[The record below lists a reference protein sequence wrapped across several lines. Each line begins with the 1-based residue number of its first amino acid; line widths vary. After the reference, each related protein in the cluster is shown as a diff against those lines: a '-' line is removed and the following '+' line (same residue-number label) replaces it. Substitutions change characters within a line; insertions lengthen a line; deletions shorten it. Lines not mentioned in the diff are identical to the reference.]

1 MKKLTFV
8 LVLLLAVAVAMPA
21 QANFPDVSEDHWAY
35 EAVVEL
41 QAAGV
46 IEGYPDGEFK
56 GQQNMTRYEM
66 ALIIARMLDDLNMQL
81 DAMEHDIDALYAEVD
96 ELSEGLTA
104 AQADDVAA
112 IVQAMLEEY
121 VPEREE
127 GLTAEQ
133 SEQVVNLIRA
143 LTAEFNTE
151 LRMLRDDLGAME
163 AWGADIEANQ
173 ELIADLEERMAAV
186 ETVQFSGSYSVDFNH
201 TQTFDHE
208 GEDYTFG
215 TDLNY
220 YYLPDVDSALLER
233 IIEDFDDFEFEY
245 DGEEDEYV
253 LTDEDDEVIA
263 TFDTAR
269 DVWYYVV
276 SQEIE
281 AIMTDSDNE
290 NYVAYD
296 AEEDGDRLYTS
307 FDDHLAAAVKAFN
320 ENVAPLSS
328 LRIQEDTSDDLALPG
343 WASATEFTGLE
354 KSTGFSQLLELQ
366 MDIRTDF
373 FDATVDLDIE
383 GTDEEVALSS
393 AGLELENDFLK
404 GVYGTS
410 NTVSLN
416 KFAVDSETVN
426 GVTVEFKEWDVN
438 TFFGHLSETTGADET
453 DQFVSDYD
461 EVDELD
467 EDFEDDFF
475 VIGNE
480 DYSAYFTQGLDDQVT
495 NNYYLMGADTNISLA
510 DFNIRAGAA
519 MRSDRYDFTAD
530 SNRAV
535 VTLGTG
541 AVIDNLSLDVD
552 AAFSME
558 PFADDLNLGT
568 AIVAS
573 GDADVEDVAK
583 IDAELRWKNDTFED
597 LYGADAH
604 FDYDDADRFDT
615 GIPEDGFALNL
626 GVEQQFVD
634 LFDGYVNFDLYDEDW
649 RLTVGGGIDDL
660 LIDGLSG
667 TASFQRLHEAPDE
680 DTDTI
685 KAAGV
690 YDVDPIELGLNF
702 QMVMLEE
709 GRTDVDGQEQSADE
723 LTFGANGSF
732 AAMDYLTLNASYEL
746 VQNLGNYDAADFDD
760 IDEDLSKQTIGFG
773 ADLVDF
779 EVIENLTLNAGASYE
794 MITGYEFDY
803 TEEADATDYAD
814 AVEEAWAADTL
825 DVNTISANVGLEYV
839 MGRATFGNNFEFTN
853 KTGDA
858 VSDGN
863 LFDNTFSLDYELV
876 QDVEFTSSWQER
888 LFRFSDD
895 DNADDD
901 WSTREIKAGVSIDF

>member
-81 DAMEHDIDALYAEVD
+81 DAMEYDIDALYAEVD

-112 IVQAMLEEY
+112 IVQAMLEEHT
-121 VPEREE
+121 PEREE

-173 ELIADLEERMAAV
+173 ELIADLEERMKAV
-186 ETVQFSGSYSVDFNH
+186 ETVTFSGSYSVDFNH

-220 YYLPDVDSALLER
+220 YYLPDVDLALLQANDVADKDAWYAAVASDIQDLLEADGTSDVTVFGYGSF
-233 IIEDFDDFEFEY
+233 EDQTVEADD
-245 DGEEDEYV
+245 
-253 LTDEDDEVIA
+253 I
-263 TFDTAR
+263 
-269 DVWYYVV
+269 
-276 SQEIE
+276 
-281 AIMTDSDNE
+281 E
-290 NYVAYD
+290 NYDYYD
-296 AEEDGDRLYTS
+296 S
-307 FDDHLAAAVKAFN
+307 FDDHLEAVIDAYN
-320 ENVAPLSS
+320 DALGDAYSS
-328 LRIQEDTSDDLALPG
+328 FQIDEDTSDDLALPG

-475 VIGNE
+475 VINDT
-480 DYSAYFTQGLDDQVT
+480 DYSAYFTQGLDDEVT
-495 NNYYLMGADTNISLA
+495 NNYYLMGANTNLSLA

-709 GRTDVDGQEQSADE
+709 GRLDADDQPQSADE